1 MRHVRAQEPGGHIAG
16 ERHARLLAIEA
27 AARNPAPCR
36 HGRGAVLAP
45 GSEPE
50 RTPQQKLAT
59 RHAPPAVA
67 IGGPGLVL
75 RAIGQSASLA
85 ERRSGIRAGS
95 GEPDATNHDLRAPR
109 AAEPVADRLYRL
121 QPHCAAEARN
131 PRPRHRAG
139 VDDRPG
145 GRAVGNLGP
154 EGRRERERQRLAPLV
169 MRVVQYR
176 HRDRLRRLAGTEA
189 QRPGHRLIVRARRRR
204 AVGGRIA
211 H

>member
-1 MRHVRAQEPGGHIAG
+1 MVTSPESDMPASSPSK
-16 ERHARLLAIEA
+16 LL
-27 AARNPAPCR
+27 
-36 HGRGAVLAP
+36 
-45 GSEPE
+45 
-50 RTPQQKLAT
+50 LAT
-59 RHAPPAVA
+59 RPHAVTDGAPSSPPAPSRNELPNRSSRPVMPLPLSPSGDQA
-67 IGGPGLVL
+67 SSSGL
-75 RAIGQSASLA
+75 IGQSASSP
-85 ERRSGIRAGS
+85 SGVPAYAPS
-95 GEPDATNHDLRAPR
+95 PESPTPPTTTSVPPR